1 MKPACALVGAAAV
14 LTLAVLGVSAQA
26 PVVAG
31 DPLPGITPREFQEFR
46 LGLEDFREVEEAG
59 EGLGPLFN
67 GTGCAVCHNVPAIG
81 GSSPMTELRGGVRD
95 PDGTF
100 RVVGGTT
107 LFQMFSLPDHR
118 CQAVIPVEANVV
130 ARRSPIPLFGAGLV
144 EAVPDETI
152 LALEDPFDRDR
163 DGISGRAA
171 VIVDKATGQRRVGR
185 FGWKSQIATL
195 LTFSG
200 DAYTNEMGITNDVF
214 PNEPLGGIS
223 EARMRECDRVK
234 DPEDLVD
241 PRTGKRAIDNF
252 EAFMKFLAPAPRG
265 TITDEVR
272 TGEQV
277 FNAVGCASCH
287 VPALMTGANAS
298 AALNRKTLALFSD
311 LLLHDVGTGD
321 GIEQDAAQQDEIRTP
336 ALWGLR
342 LRRPLLHD
350 GSAATPAEAIRR
362 HGGEAAG
369 VVERYRTAAEPLRRA
384 LLAFLDSL

>member
-1 MKPACALVGAAAV
+1 MSSNRVLVGAATLLALTAV
-14 LTLAVLGVSAQA
+14 HVSGQA

-31 DPLPGITPREFQEFR
+31 DPLPGITPSEFQEFR
-46 LGLEDFREVEEAG
+46 LGLEDFREVEEAAD
-59 EGLGPLFN
+59 GLGPLFN

-81 GSSPMTELRGGVRD
+81 GGSPMTELRGGFRD
-95 PDGTF
+95 AAGVF
-100 RVVGGTT
+100 HVVGGTT

-118 CQAVIPVEANVV
+118 CQAVIPPEANVV
-130 ARRSPIPLFGAGLV
+130 ARRAPIPLFGAGLV
-144 EAVPDETI
+144 EAVPDETL

-185 FGWKSQIATL
+185 FGWKAQIATL

-214 PNEPLGGIS
+214 PNEPRGGIS
-223 EARMRECDRVK
+223 EARLRECDRLR

-252 EAFMKFLAPAPRG
+252 AAFMKFLAPAPRG

-272 TGEQV
+272 VGEQV
-277 FNAVGCASCH
+277 FAAVGCTACH
-287 VPALMTGANAS
+287 VPALSTGANRS
-298 AALNRKTLALFSD
+298 PALHRQTLRLFSD
-311 LLLHDVGTGD
+311 LLLHELGTGD
-321 GIEQDAAQQDEIRTP
+321 GIEQDAAQPDEIRTP

-350 GSAATPAEAIRR
+350 GSAATPGDAVGR
-362 HGGEAAG
+362 HAGEATG
-369 VVERYRTAAEPLRRA
+369 VMERYRALTSEQRRA

>member
-1 MKPACALVGAAAV
+1 MRGTLALAGAATLLI
-14 LTLAVLGVSAQA
+14 LTALGVSAQSQ
-26 PVVAG
+26 VVAG

-46 LGLEDFREVEEAG
+46 RGLEDFREVEEASD
-59 EGLGPLFN
+59 GLGPLFN

-81 GSSPMTELRGGVRD
+81 GSSPMTELRGGFRD
-95 PDGTF
+95 ADGKF
-100 RVVGGTT
+100 HIVGGTT

-118 CQAVIPVEANVV
+118 CQAVIPAEANVV
-130 ARRSPIPLFGAGLV
+130 ARRAPIPLFGGGLV
-144 EAVPDETI
+144 EAVPDETL

-171 VIVDKATGQRRVGR
+171 VIIDQATGQRRVGR
-185 FGWKSQIATL
+185 FGWKAQIATL

-214 PNEPLGGIS
+214 PDEPHGGIS
-223 EARMRECDRVK
+223 VARMRECDRVK
-234 DPEDLVD
+234 DPEDRVD

-252 EAFMKFLAPAPRG
+252 EAFMKFLAAPPRG

-272 TGEQV
+272 IGEQV
-277 FNAVGCASCH
+277 FAAVGCTACH
-287 VPALMTGANAS
+287 VPTLTTGANAS
-298 AALNRKTLALFSD
+298 AALDRKTLAAFSD
-311 LLLHDVGTGD
+311 FLLHELGTGD
-321 GIEQDAAQQDEIRTP
+321 GIEQGAAEQDEIRTP

-350 GSAATPAEAIRR
+350 GSAATAAEAIRR
-362 HGGEAAG
+362 HGGEASG
-369 VVERYRTAAEPLRRA
+369 VIERYNRATEPMRRA

>member
-1 MKPACALVGAAAV
+1 MRAVLVLTAAAMLLV
-14 LTLAVLGVSAQA
+14 VTTMRVSGQV
-26 PVVAG
+26 PIVTG
-31 DPLPGITPREFQEFR
+31 DPLRGITPTEFSEFR
-46 LGLEDFREVEEAG
+46 RGLEDFREIEEAE

-81 GSSPMTELRGGVRD
+81 GSSPMTELRGGFRD
-95 PDGTF
+95 ASGKF
-100 RVVGGTT
+100 HMLGETT

-118 CQAVIPVEANVV
+118 CQAVIPVEANVI
-130 ARRSPIPLFGAGLV
+130 ARRAPIPLFGAGLV
-144 EAVPDETI
+144 EAIPDETL

-185 FGWKSQIATL
+185 FGWKAQIATL

-214 PNEPLGGIS
+214 PEEPRGGIS
-223 EARMRECDRVK
+223 EARLRECDRLK
-234 DPEDLVD
+234 DPEDSVD

-265 TITDEVR
+265 PITEEVR
-272 TGEQV
+272 AGEQV
-277 FNAVGCASCH
+277 FTAIGCASCH
-287 VPALMTGANAS
+287 VPALTTGANAS
-298 AALNRKTLALFSD
+298 TVLHRKTVPLFSD
-311 LLLHDVGTGD
+311 LLLHELGTGD
-321 GIEQDAAQQDEIRTP
+321 GIEQGAAEPDEIRTP

-350 GSAATPAEAIRR
+350 GIAPTIADAIRR
-362 HGGEAAG
+362 HGGEATG
-369 VVERYRTAAEPLRRA
+369 VIERYRLLSDEHRRA

>member
-1 MKPACALVGAAAV
+1 MKGLFALAGAAIV
-14 LTLAVLGVSAQA
+14 LMTTIVQVGGQSQI
-26 PVVAG
+26 VAG

-59 EGLGPLFN
+59 DGLGPLFN

-81 GSSPMTELRGGVRD
+81 GGSPMTELRGGFRD
-95 PDGTF
+95 ESGRF
-100 RVVGGTT
+100 HVVGGTT

-118 CQAVIPVEANVV
+118 CQAVIPPEANVV
-130 ARRSPIPLFGAGLV
+130 ARRAPIPLFGAGLV
-144 EAVPDETI
+144 EAVPDETL

-171 VIVDKATGQRRVGR
+171 VIVDQATGQRRVGR
-185 FGWKSQIATL
+185 FGWKAQIATL

-214 PNEPLGGIS
+214 PDEPRGGVSI
-223 EARMRECDRVK
+223 ERMRECDRLK
-234 DPEDLVD
+234 DPEDAVD

-265 TITDEVR
+265 PITDQVSA
-272 TGEQV
+272 GEQV
-277 FNAVGCASCH
+277 FSELGCASCH
-287 VPALMTGANAS
+287 TPSLTTGANRS
-298 AALNRKTLALFSD
+298 PSLNRQTLRLFSD
-311 LLLHDVGTGD
+311 LLLHELGTGD
-321 GIEQDAAQQDEIRTP
+321 GIEQGAAEPDEIRTP

-362 HGGEAAG
+362 HGGEATA
-369 VVERYRTAAEPLRRA
+369 VIERYNRATENVRRA